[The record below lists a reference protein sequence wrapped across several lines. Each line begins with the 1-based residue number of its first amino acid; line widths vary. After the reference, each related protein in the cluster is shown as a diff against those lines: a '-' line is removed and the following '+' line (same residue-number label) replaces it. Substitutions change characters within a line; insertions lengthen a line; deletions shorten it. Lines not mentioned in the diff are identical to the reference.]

1 MHKTNVI
8 YGYISCENN
17 MRHAK
22 KGKITGEIHKRKEEY
37 DKIFVYK
44 TNSMCFRRK

>member
-17 MRHAK
+17 MRHANE
-22 KGKITGEIHKRKEEY
+22 GKFVDEIHKRKEEY
-37 DKIFVYK
+37 DIIFVYK
-44 TNSMCFRRK
+44 TNSMYFRRK